1 MSHLKIKRQVSK
13 TAIMFPHP
21 VPVGMI
27 DLYMRDSLPFDAAI
41 ASVEVK
47 FVNLTHDEYD
57 RLHESC
63 MNERFPNRAKRTVDP
78 YALDLELPKIGMKGG
93 AR

>member
-1 MSHLKIKRQVSK
+1 MKHLKIRRPVSK
-13 TAIMFPHP
+13 TAITLPHP
-21 VPVGMI
+21 VTVGMI

-57 RLHESC
+57 RLHEAC
-63 MNERFPNRAKRTVDP
+63 MNERFPDRAKKAVDP
-78 YALDLELPKIGMKGG
+78 YALDLEIPKIGMKGG
-93 AR
+93 VR

>member
-1 MSHLKIKRQVSK
+1 MSHLKVKRQVSK

-21 VPVGMI
+21 VPIGMI

-47 FVNLTHDEYD
+47 FVNLTSDEYD
-57 RLHESC
+57 RLHKAC
-63 MNERFPNRAKRTVDP
+63 MNERFPNRAKKEGDQ
-78 YALDLELPKIGMKGG
+78 YALDLELPKIGMTGG
-93 AR
+93 VR

>member
-13 TAIMFPHP
+13 TAITLPHP

-27 DLYMRDSLPFDAAI
+27 EFYIRDSLPFDAAI

-57 RLHESC
+57 RLHDAC
-63 MNERFPNRAKRTVDP
+63 MNERFPDRAKKAVDP
-78 YALDLELPKIGMKGG
+78 YALELELPKIELKGVR
-93 AR
+93 A